1 MEKYILTIDLGT
13 TEVKFS
19 LYNSRLEEI
28 CKHSIKY
35 RLDISSKFIEFDAE
49 GYWHTCKK
57 GVRDLLSK
65 SKINSKKVASI
76 SLSSQAETLVV
87 LDRSGKPLRKAI
99 SWLDSRSTN
108 ECKILKENFNVDDG
122 YNITGQPDIVTT
134 WPITKMLWIKRNEKD
149 KFAKVYKYL
158 LLKDYIIYK
167 FTGKFISEYTV
178 YNFSY
183 YLDIINKK
191 YWEDILKFIG
201 ISTSQLPK
209 LIEPGEIAG
218 GLLDENIKE
227 FNFSSDIHLN
237 VGALDQMAGM
247 IGVGNIK
254 EGIVSETTG
263 TVLAICTT
271 VNKPLVNKYRIP
283 CHYNAVKNT
292 YILLSICESGGIS
305 LEWFKNNFYNDKN
318 YDYINDEIE
327 RIPRGSNGLIFL
339 PYLTGVNSPE
349 LDPNA
354 KGVFYGI
361 NISHKKA
368 HFARSIMEGIAYLI
382 RKNLDYLKK
391 LGINTDKIISL
402 GGGSKSDVWN
412 QIKAD
417 VIGKDIIVT
426 GEDEPTSLGTAILAA
441 VKLGIYKDLSNAV
454 SNLVEIRKVYNPCND
469 QVYKRQ
475 YKLFLGLYKR
485 LEGMFHDDV

>member
-1 MEKYILTIDLGT
+1 M
-13 TEVKFS
+13 
-19 LYNSRLEEI
+19 
-28 CKHSIKY
+28 
-35 RLDISSKFIEFDAE
+35 
-49 GYWHTCKK
+49 
-57 GVRDLLSK
+57 
-65 SKINSKKVASI
+65 VA
-76 SLSSQAETLVV
+76 

-209 LIEPGEIAG
+209 LIEPGEVAG
-218 GLLDENIKE
+218 SLLDENIKE
-227 FNFSSDIHLN
+227 FNFSSDIQLN

-292 YILLSICESGGIS
+292 YILLPICESGGIS
-305 LEWFKNNFYNDKN
+305 LEWFKNNFYDDKN
-318 YDYINDEIE
+318 YSYINKEIE
-327 RIPRGSNGLIFL
+327 KISPGSNGLIFL
-339 PYLTGVNSPE
+339 PYITGINSPD
-349 LDPNA
+349 LNPNA

-382 RKNLDYLKK
+382 RKNLDYFKK
-391 LGINTDKIISL
+391 VNINTNKLISL
-402 GGGSKSDVWN
+402 GGGSKSDAWN

-417 VIGKDIIVT
+417 VIGKDIIIT
-426 GEDEPTSLGTAILAA
+426 GEDEPTSLGVAILAA
-441 VKLGIYKDLSNAV
+441 VKLGIYKDINDAV

-475 YKLFLGLYKR
+475 YKLFLDLYKR